1 MVGREDSERERS
13 QCDDPAG
20 DWKPEPGERTVC
32 SSCLLSG
39 VGLVS
44 VLSAGLPGGPRPTH

>member
-32 SSCLLSG
+32 SLCLLSG